1 MSISKY
7 LREYLIIYYD
17 DNQYFSIGVYSDYED
32 QKYYSPI
39 PSDAELYD
47 LFGVSG
53 LPINIGSCFEDCTD
67 MLASPKLPAEVRDT
81 SLAGV
86 YETFKNCPSLEVA
99 PMLPTNN
106 TYASYAFDGCTAL
119 KLPPVLQSKLKYTSY
134 MFRNCSKLLYP
145 VSFPAA
151 LSNVRSFYE
160 GCAAMSG
167 EMIVRGNPST
177 KTDAFKNTVKPIT
190 LYGDQTACSNLAA
203 TANNGNVTWSPWY
216 DPETAVT
223 DRGQGSRTTAAD
235 MTRMVRNGA
244 LAVSSYAPGRLRY
257 QQGDIVRED
266 EWIALVDAAKT
277 IDPSI
282 TYSTVYSNLNKIE
295 AAFDS
300 AL

>member
-7 LREYLIIYYD
+7 LREYLVIYYD
-17 DNQYFSIGVYSDYED
+17 DSQYFSIGVYSAYEN
-32 QKYYSPI
+32 QKYYSAL
-39 PSDAELYD
+39 PSDEELEA

-53 LPINIGSCFEDCTD
+53 LPINIGSCFEDCAD
-67 MLASPKLPAEVRDT
+67 MLASPKLPEEVQDT
-81 SLAGV
+81 SFAGV
-86 YETFKNCPSLEVA
+86 YETFKNCTSLVVS

-106 TYASYAFDGCTAL
+106 TYASYAFDGCSAL
-119 KLPPVLQSKLKYTSY
+119 KFPPVLQSKLKYTNY

-145 VSFPAA
+145 ASFPAA

-160 GCAAMSG
+160 GCAVMSG

-216 DPETAVT
+216 DPEPAVT
-223 DRGQGSRTTAAD
+223 DRGQGSYTTAAD

-244 LAVSSYAPGRLRY
+244 LAVSSYAPGRMRY

-266 EWIALVDAAKT
+266 EWIALVNAAKT

-300 AL
+300 AI